1 MGYHLSLTDV
11 APPMCPN
18 VAPMSVRLNLTTRK
32 SLLFALTAERLSTFY
47 EHGQWLTEAQ
57 GATLATSWLARHDL
71 PLPHA
76 ERKAFSALSD
86 TLARELAGSLS
97 RAAGLYTAHEM
108 MEALSPNYVSDIALD
123 LMDECERRLREAEL
137 AE

>member
-1 MGYHLSLTDV
+1 
-11 APPMCPN
+11 
-18 VAPMSVRLNLTTRK
+18 MSARLNLTTRK

-47 EHGQWLTEAQ
+47 DHGQWLTEAQ
-57 GATLATSWLARHDL
+57 GATLAASWLARHGL
-71 PLPHA
+71 PMPLT

-86 TLARELAGSLS
+86 ALARELAATLS
-97 RAAGLYTAHEM
+97 REAGLYTAHEM

-123 LMDECERRLREAEL
+123 LMEECERRLREADL

>member
-1 MGYHLSLTDV
+1 
-11 APPMCPN
+11 
-18 VAPMSVRLNLTTRK
+18 MSSHLNLTTRK

-57 GATLATSWLARHDL
+57 GATLAAAWLARHDL
-71 PLPHA
+71 PMPHA

-86 TLARELAGSLS
+86 ALARELAGTLS
-97 RAAGLYTAHEM
+97 REAGLYTAHEM

-123 LMDECERRLREAEL
+123 LMDECERRLLEHGL